1 MSKIDAYSLYQT
13 FNSNIPKKEP
23 PVSQKTAL
31 AKSVDGLYEYQ
42 KVAFI
47 RLIIEHARLNNEY
60 DTEKIPYGGEEK
72 DGSITFDLN
81 ADIFPT
87 DLKWILLKFFK
98 TCNGE
103 SG

>member
-1 MSKIDAYSLYQT
+1 MSKVESYSLYQT

-23 PVSQKTAL
+23 LVSQKLELVNNAN
-31 AKSVDGLYEYQ
+31 SLYEHQ
-42 KVAFI
+42 KIAFV

-60 DTEKIPYGGEEK
+60 DTEKIPYGGVEV
-72 DGSITFDLN
+72 DGSIIFDLN

-98 TCNGE
+98 MCNGE
-103 SG
+103 TS